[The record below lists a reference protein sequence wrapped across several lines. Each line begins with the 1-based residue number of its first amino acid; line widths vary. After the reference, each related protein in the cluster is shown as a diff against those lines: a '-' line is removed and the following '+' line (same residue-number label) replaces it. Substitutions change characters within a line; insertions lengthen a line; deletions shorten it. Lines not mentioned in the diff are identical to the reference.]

1 MIDILIEK
9 IKEKNNPTV
18 AGLDPKLD
26 YLPQEMIDASFEK
39 YGATFEGA
47 ADAILDVYKRQIP
60 LLPEVQKGIISFPE
74 KS

>member
-26 YLPQEMIDASFEK
+26 YVPEDIKNAAFKESGGK
-39 YGATFEGA
+39 ATVG
-47 ADAILDVYKRQIP
+47 
-60 LLPEVQKGIISFPE
+60 LL
-74 KS
+74 